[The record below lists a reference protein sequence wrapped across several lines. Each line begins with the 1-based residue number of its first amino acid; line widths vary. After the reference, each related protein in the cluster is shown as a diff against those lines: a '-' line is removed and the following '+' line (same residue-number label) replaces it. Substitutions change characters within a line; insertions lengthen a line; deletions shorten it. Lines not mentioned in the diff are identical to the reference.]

1 MGQRENIIAW
11 FDQLESSERNAVL
24 VRLSPVEKSKLQIV
38 LGQAHPTA
46 EALPTI
52 EQQETSTAL
61 RKKLIGAPDIF
72 QRVHN
77 KEDVSSYPEKLTAA
91 VQQELDRLDKETQT
105 TDSIVTT
112 TDSSQLLIANLVDT
126 LKNVWHRFLKT
137 FN

>member
-24 VRLSPVEKSKLQIV
+24 LRLSPGEKSQLQIV
-38 LGQAHPTA
+38 LGQAHPA
-46 EALPTI
+46 AAAQPTI

-61 RKKLIGAPDIF
+61 RKKLLGAPDIF
-72 QRVHN
+72 QQVHN
-77 KEDVSSYPEKLTAA
+77 KEDVSSYPEKLTVA

-105 TDSIVTT
+105 TDSVLIT

>member
-1 MGQRENIIAW
+1 MGQRENIIEW

-24 VRLSPVEKSKLQIV
+24 LRLSPVEKSKLQLV
-38 LGQAHPTA
+38 LGHAHPTV

-61 RKKLIGAPDIF
+61 RKKLLGTPDIF

-91 VQQELDRLDKETQT
+91 VQQELNRLDKETQT

-112 TDSSQLLIANLVDT
+112 TDSSQLLMANLVDT

>member
-1 MGQRENIIAW
+1 MGQRENIIEW
-11 FDQLESSERNAVL
+11 FDQLESSERDAVL
-24 VRLSPVEKSKLQIV
+24 LRLNPAEKSKLQIV
-38 LGQAHPTA
+38 LGQAHPA
-46 EALPTI
+46 VEALPTI
-52 EQQETSTAL
+52 EQPETSTAL

>member
-24 VRLSPVEKSKLQIV
+24 LRLSPAEKSKLQIV
-38 LGQAHPTA
+38 LGQVHPAA
-46 EALPTI
+46 EAQPTI

-61 RKKLIGAPDIF
+61 RKKLLGTPDIF

-77 KEDVSSYPEKLTAA
+77 QEDISGYPKKLTAA

-105 TDSIVTT
+105 TDSVLTT
-112 TDSSQLLIANLVDT
+112 TDSNQLLMANFVDT
-126 LKNVWHRFLKT
+126 LKNVWLRFLKT